1 MKDFNF
7 SDLVGLTLKDVVVK
21 GNVIYFLTD
30 SSRVFKMY
38 HEQDCC
44 ECVEVEDIAGDIK
57 DLIGLPLLVA
67 EESSNHEEG
76 VDAIDGSCTWTFYKL
91 ATFNGHVVIRWF
103 GESSG
108 YYSEAVDFVE
118 LSIADILKKVNV

>member
-1 MKDFNF
+1 MRDFNF
-7 SDLVGLTLKDVVVK
+7 SDLIGLTLKDVVVK
-21 GNVIYFLTD
+21 GDVIYFLTD

-44 ECVEVEDIAGDIK
+44 ENVGVEDIAGDIK

-67 EESSNHEEG
+67 EESSNHEEVVNS
-76 VDAIDGSCTWTFYKL
+76 VDGGCTWTFYKL
-91 ATFNGHVVIRWF
+91 ATFNGHVVIRWL
-103 GESSG
+103 GESNG
-108 YYSEAVDFVE
+108 YYSESVDFVE